1 MLKLNWHD
9 IPRVESISKEDFIK
23 HYFKPHKPVVIERF
37 ITDWPAFTKWDLD
50 YFKELA
56 GDKMV
61 SLYDDRPVSH
71 QDGFNQPHA
80 KMTLGEYVD
89 LLKNEPTKYR
99 IFLWN
104 ILKEVPEL
112 QNDFKHLDLGLKLLK
127 KLPMLFFGGKDSHT
141 FMHYD
146 IDLANIF
153 HIHFYGEKE
162 IIRSEEHTSELQSRP
177 HLVCRLLLEKKKKKN
192 KKKNNNK
199 KNK

>member
-1 MLKLNWHD
+1 MLKLNLQD

-23 HYFKPHKPVVIERF
+23 HYFKPQKPVVIERF

-89 LLKNEPTKYR
+89 LLKSEPTKYR
-99 IFLWN
+99 DRKSTRLN
-104 ILKEVPEL
+104 S
-112 QNDFKHLDLGLKLLK
+112 
-127 KLPMLFFGGKDSHT
+127 SHVKISYAV
-141 FMHYD
+141 FC
-146 IDLANIF
+146 L
-153 HIHFYGEKE
+153 
-162 IIRSEEHTSELQSRP
+162 
-177 HLVCRLLLEKKKKKN
+177 KKKKKRERDN
-192 KKKNNNK
+192 GDKDV
-199 KNK
+199 